1 MFFGK
6 NKTSLKLIKSHPE
19 LLLGCD
25 YFIIESA
32 NNPKKIKIGSGISQ
46 LFLKNIDGEEY
57 LIEGNFT
64 KIKEYFLPNMLYE
77 SVEGKIY
84 KVKKPFANL
93 LQNSLLKEVQ
103 PCSYDEKYQL
113 GHGVS
118 EQYFLQKSNN
128 KVIKLYG
135 NSHQIKNLLE
145 EVIVPNITKKEVK
158 IKN

>member
-64 KIKEYFLPNMLYE
+64 KIKEYGSSMCNYLSFL
-77 SVEGKIY
+77 
-84 KVKKPFANL
+84 
-93 LQNSLLKEVQ
+93 
-103 PCSYDEKYQL
+103 
-113 GHGVS
+113 
-118 EQYFLQKSNN
+118 
-128 KVIKLYG
+128 
-135 NSHQIKNLLE
+135 
-145 EVIVPNITKKEVK
+145 
-158 IKN
+158 